1 MKIKFLMVLLLFFN
15 TFIKA
20 QSNNWKY
27 VRTASGGDKYYVD
40 TSSIK
45 REGEYIQFWLEKE
58 LNEAQYLLE
67 EQVYYTSEF
76 DVVLADCRKMA
87 LFNYIRRYYS
97 KYSKNIVKEK
107 SILLDDAK
115 RYMKGQSPTP
125 PKTIGWD
132 ILEEVC
138 EAY

>member
-1 MKIKFLMVLLLFFN
+1 MKIKFLIAMLLFFSI
-15 TFIKA
+15 FVKA
-20 QSNNWKY
+20 QDKWKHIG
-27 VRTASGGDKYYVD
+27 TASGGDKYYID

-76 DVVLADCRKMA
+76 NIVLADCRKMA
-87 LFNYIRRYYS
+87 LLQYIRRYYS

-107 SILLDDAK
+107 SILLDDAR
-115 RYMKGQSPTP
+115 RYMKGKSPET

-132 ILEEVC
+132 ILEETC
-138 EAY
+138 KKY